1 MNEQALTCPPCTG
14 TCNQGRSCPDRLKRF
29 NDLTCNDCDC
39 SSVEIIR
46 AGGRC
51 PHLIDIPQSG
61 AEMAE
66 SHELH
71 PRNLRML
78 FALVIGSWCLIAG
91 VILAVY
97 SW

>member
-1 MNEQALTCPPCTG
+1 MTEDT
-14 TCNQGRSCPDRLKRF
+14 LKRF

-39 SSVEIIR
+39 SSVQIIQ

-51 PHLIDIPQSG
+51 PNLIEIPLSG
-61 AEMAE
+61 AEPAE
-66 SHELH
+66 SQGPQ
-71 PRNLRML
+71 PRSLRML
-78 FALVIGSWCLIAG
+78 FALVVGAWCLIGG